1 MAGRIRDD
9 DVVLVRE
16 RARIEEVVGEYVQL
30 KAAGGGSLKGLCPFH
45 DEKSPSFNVNPSK
58 GYYHC
63 FGCSEGGD
71 VFSFLQKVDHLTF
84 AESVERLAGRYGV
97 QLRYEEGGSAAGRDR
112 APKTRFVEANRAAQQ
127 YFAQQLTGLAEAK
140 IGRAFLEERGFDQA
154 AAEKF
159 GVGYAP
165 KGWDGL
171 NKHLRAKGY
180 SDAELLAGGLLSQ
193 GQRGVYD
200 RFRGRLIW
208 PIHSAAGDVI
218 GFGARRLH
226 EDDDGPKYLN
236 TPETPIYHKSEVLFG
251 IELAKKEI
259 AKRQQAVVVEGYTDV
274 MACHVA
280 GVETAVATCGTSFGD
295 DHVRILR
302 RLLMDQDE
310 FRGEVVFTFDGDSA
324 GQKAAVRAFTEDRKF
339 VTQLFVAV
347 EPSGLDP
354 CELWQTRGAEAVRDL
369 VTRRVPLSE
378 FVVKGILARYDL
390 NVPEG
395 RVAALRAAAP
405 VVARTKDRSLAHAYA
420 VSLSG
425 WLGMEPGPVLDV
437 VAQAARAGSRAQGGP
452 SAPASGSPTA
462 PALGQP
468 GGGEQSVAEP
478 VVPRPRT
485 DDRELMID
493 REALKIGLQYPELA
507 GAPFDAL
514 AAEALAHPAY
524 VAVKRAVE
532 AAGGAAAAGAGDAW
546 VGRVLEAA
554 ANDAV
559 RSIVTELAVE
569 PLRWEGDPDAR
580 YIDELVGR
588 VSERLVQRQVI
599 DLKSRLQRIDPS
611 DADEY
616 GRVFGEL
623 IVLEGQHRQLRERA
637 AGGA

>member
-1 MAGRIRDD
+1 VAGRIRDED
-9 DVVLVRE
+9 IALVRE
-16 RARIEEVVGEYVQL
+16 RARIDEVVGEFVQL
-30 KAAGGGSLKGLCPFH
+30 RSAGGGSLKGLCPFH
-45 DEKSPSFNVNPSK
+45 DEKSPSFNVTPSR
-58 GYYHC
+58 GYYFC

-71 VFSFLQKVDHLTF
+71 VITFLQKVEQLTF
-84 AESVERLAGRYGV
+84 AESVERLAGKYGV

-112 APKTRFVEANRAAQQ
+112 APKTRFVEANRAAQEF
-127 YFAQQLTGLAEAK
+127 FAEQLTGLAEAQ
-140 IGRAFLEERGFDQA
+140 IGRGFLEERGFDRT
-154 AAEKF
+154 AAERF

-165 KGWDGL
+165 KGWDAL
-171 NKHLRAKGY
+171 TRHLRAKGY
-180 SDAELLAGGLLSQ
+180 SDTELLTAGLLSQ
-193 GQRGVYD
+193 GQKGIYD

-274 MACHVA
+274 MACHLA

-354 CELWQTRGAEAVRDL
+354 CELWQTKGPEAIREL
-369 VTRRVPLSE
+369 VARRVPLSE

-395 RVAALRAAAP
+395 RIAALRAAAP

-425 WLGMEPGPVLDV
+425 WLGMEPGPVLEV
-437 VAQAARAGSRAQGGP
+437 VAQAARAASRAPAAQGGQAAAGGTPVEP
-452 SAPASGSPTA
+452 SLA
-462 PALGQP
+462 
-468 GGGEQSVAEP
+468 
-478 VVPRPRT
+478 RPRA
-485 DDRELMID
+485 DAQDLMVD
-493 REALKIGLQYPELA
+493 REALKTALQFPALA
-507 GAPFDAL
+507 AAPFDDL
-514 AAEALAHPAY
+514 APEAFAHPAY
-524 VAVKRAVE
+524 VAVKTALA
-532 AAGGAAAAGAGDAW
+532 AAGGAAAASGGEPW
-546 VGRVLEAA
+546 VARVLDAA
-554 ANDAV
+554 PNDAV
-559 RSIVTELAVE
+559 RSVVTELAVE
-569 PLRWEGDPDAR
+569 PLRCEGEPDVR
-580 YIDELVGR
+580 YVDEQIGR
-588 VSERLVQRQVI
+588 IQERLVHRQVI

-611 DADEY
+611 DSDEY
-616 GRVFGEL
+616 NRVFGDL
-623 IVLEGQHRQLRERA
+623 IVLEQQRRELHDRA
-637 AGGA
+637 IGGA